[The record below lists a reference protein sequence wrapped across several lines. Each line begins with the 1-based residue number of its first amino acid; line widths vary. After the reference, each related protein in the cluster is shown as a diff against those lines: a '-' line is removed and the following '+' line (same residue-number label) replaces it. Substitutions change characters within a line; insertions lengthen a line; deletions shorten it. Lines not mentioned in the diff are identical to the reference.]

1 MGICIRMQI
10 SFSPGVFIMHLDTL
24 RDLIND
30 QLRDLYSAETQL
42 VKALPKMAKH
52 VTSPNLKK
60 TIETHLEETKRHVER
75 LQQVGQL
82 MQCNKLTGKKC
93 KAMEG
98 LIEEGEEAL
107 DANGCEMVIDAAIIA
122 AAQRVEHYEMA
133 AYGSARTMIE
143 LLGNNEAVS
152 LLQQTLDEEKNADMK
167 LTQVAEQEIYPQ
179 ITQDGEEKM
188 DGTEEGNEEPVAQ
201 GAGQRNNRVNR
212 R

>member
-1 MGICIRMQI
+1 MGAIT
-10 SFSPGVFIMHLDTL
+10 FSRSVIMRLETL

-30 QLRDLYSAETQL
+30 QLKDLYSAETQL

-52 VTSPNLKK
+52 VSSPTLKQA
-60 TIETHLEETKRHVER
+60 IENHLEETKRHVER

-82 MQCNKLTGKKC
+82 MQCNKLSGKKC

-107 DANGCEMVIDAAIIA
+107 DADGCECVIDAAIIA

-133 AYGSARTMIE
+133 AYGTARTMVE

-152 LLQQTLDEEKNADMK
+152 LLQQTLDEEKNADSK
-167 LTQVAEQEIYPQ
+167 LSQVAEQEIYPQ
-179 ITQDGEEKM
+179 MTEDGE
-188 DGTEEGNEEPVAQ
+188 DTENMEEDEEVVAQ
-201 GAGQRNNRVNR
+201 GAGQRNNRGNR

>member
-1 MGICIRMQI
+1 MR
-10 SFSPGVFIMHLDTL
+10 LETL

-30 QLRDLYSAETQL
+30 QLKDLYSAETQL

-52 VTSPNLKK
+52 VSSPTLKQA
-60 TIETHLEETKRHVER
+60 IENHLEETKRHVER

-82 MQCNKLTGKKC
+82 MQCNKLSGKKC

-107 DANGCEMVIDAAIIA
+107 DADGCECVIDAAIIA

-133 AYGSARTMIE
+133 AYGTARTMVE

-152 LLQQTLDEEKNADMK
+152 LLQQTLDEEKNADSK
-167 LTQVAEQEIYPQ
+167 LSQVAEQEIYPQ
-179 ITQDGEEKM
+179 MTEDGE
-188 DGTEEGNEEPVAQ
+188 DTENMEEDEEVVAQ
-201 GAGQRNNRVNR
+201 GAGQRNNRGNR